1 MVLSEILQVDCS
13 INYRTATNS
22 VCVKK
27 SLEKFLEHKSLVMDY
42 SDFNFLEQNTGKKE
56 ILSGNTKEY

>member
-22 VCVKK
+22 VCVSKK
-27 SLEKFLEHKSLVMDY
+27 ILENFLEHKSLVMDC
-42 SDFNFLEQNTGKKE
+42 SDFNF
-56 ILSGNTKEY
+56 